1 MTIEE
6 ATLKA
11 HAMYA
16 YETSEQADQESGSFD
31 DLWQSLYD
39 VCQVASYGIIDDIEE
54 DEIQE
59 AIDWLKETQSLTKD
73 YKNIEIS
80 FGG

>member
-16 YETSEQADQESGSFD
+16 YETSEQADQKVEILMIYGKVFMMFVKLQLMES
-31 DLWQSLYD
+31 LM
-39 VCQVASYGIIDDIEE
+39 I
-54 DEIQE
+54 
-59 AIDWLKETQSLTKD
+59 LKKMKFKRQL
-73 YKNIEIS
+73 I
-80 FGG
+80 G